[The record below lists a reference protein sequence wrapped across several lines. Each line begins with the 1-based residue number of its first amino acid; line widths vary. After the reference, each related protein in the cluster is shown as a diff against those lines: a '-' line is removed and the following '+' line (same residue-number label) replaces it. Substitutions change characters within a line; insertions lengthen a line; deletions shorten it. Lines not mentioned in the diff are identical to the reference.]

1 MIYYIRL
8 RGEEQ
13 GPFPA
18 EQLQKLAA
26 RGRFGRHYEVS
37 TDGVHWSR
45 AENYPELF
53 PRPPAPVSRQKSQ
66 TDKGDEFSLA
76 APVAVAAPGGDE
88 APAVEWFY
96 THDNAEMGP
105 FSAPQMRRAVEM
117 GQVQPDDFV
126 WTEGMNGWRKLRDVP
141 ELSRFLGG
149 IPTSLPAGEGGNK
162 ISPLAIA
169 SLVLGLL
176 GATIVPCL
184 GSILAIVFGHVALR
198 QVHASQGKLGGKG
211 LAIAGLVLGY
221 LVLIPEVIVCIVF
234 LAILALAPS
243 GTAVG

>member
-1 MIYYIRL
+1 MVYYIRL

-45 AENYPELF
+45 AENYPDLF
-53 PRPPAPVSRQKSQ
+53 PRPPAPVSRQRSQ
-66 TDKGDEFSLA
+66 SEKGTEVGL
-76 APVAVAAPGGDE
+76 APVAVAAPGDGDE
-88 APAVEWFY
+88 PLVEWFY
-96 THDNAEMGP
+96 THDGAELGP
-105 FSAPQMRRAVEM
+105 LTGPQMRRGVET
-117 GQVQPDDFV
+117 GQVLASDFV
-126 WTEGMNGWRKLRDVP
+126 WCEAMASWRRLQEVP
-141 ELSRFLGG
+141 ELAKLLAGS
-149 IPTSLPAGEGGNK
+149 SAAVPAGSGNT
-162 ISPLAIA
+162 IAPLAIA
-169 SLVLGLL
+169 SLVLGLTGMTL
-176 GATIVPCL
+176 LPFM
-184 GSILAIVFGHVALR
+184 GSVLAIVFGHVALR
-198 QVHASQGKLGGKG
+198 QVHNSQGKLAGKG

-221 LVLIPEVIVCIVF
+221 LVVIPSVIALIVF